1 MKYFKSLI
9 IATFLIL
16 FSSAQAQVAVNVNLG
31 SPPVWGPAITPEVEY
46 YYLPDV
52 ESYYDIRASRFI
64 YRNNGVWIRSKSLP
78 VRYRSYDLYKG
89 RTVIINDYRGPKPYY
104 YFKKHKVKYY
114 KGNGIK
120 IKKEYAPKREKH
132 KDFDNHHDKH
142 DEKDKGKGNGKGNG
156 KGKH

>member
-1 MKYFKSLI
+1 MKYFKSFI

-16 FSSAQAQVAVNVNLG
+16 FSSTQGQVAVNVNIG
-31 SPPVWGPAITPEVEY
+31 RPPVWGPTITPEVEY

-64 YRNNGVWIRSKSLP
+64 YLNNGVWIRSKSLP

-89 RTVIINDYRGPKPYY
+89 RTVIINDYHGPKPYT
-104 YFKKHKVKYY
+104 YFKRHKVKYY
-114 KGNGIK
+114 NGNGIK
-120 IKKEYAPKREKH
+120 IKKSNSPRQENYQGNRNE
-132 KDFDNHHDKH
+132 
-142 DEKDKGKGNGKGNG
+142 KGNGKGNG